1 MAPTERIRLPFRW
14 QFVPVEQKQDGSVRW
29 TWKAYTQTGELAMES
44 DRSFETL
51 TDCMDDARLR
61 GYGRS

>member
-14 QFVPVEQKQDGSVRW
+14 QFVPVESAADRSVRW
-29 TWKAYTQTGELAMES
+29 TWKAYTQTGDVALEC

-51 TDCMDDARLR
+51 TDCMDDARVR
-61 GYGRS
+61 GYGQP